1 MSAKTIVPA
10 STLFEKLLIISGLKK
25 VRPSR
30 TIEPIDQE
38 VLISQIQAEAVRG
51 VALETGLKCSPRL
64 LKESERCPTCRNSV
78 LMLVEP
84 PYNVCFDCFGE
95 ISLDS
100 N

>member
-1 MSAKTIVPA
+1 MSAKTIVPV

-25 VRPSR
+25 VTPARS
-30 TIEPIDQE
+30 IEPSEQAA
-38 VLISQIQAEAVRG
+38 LISQIQAEAVRG
-51 VALETGLKCSPRL
+51 VAKELGIGCSPRL
-64 LKESERCPTCRNSV
+64 LKEPESCPTCRKSV
-78 LMLVEP
+78 RMLVEP